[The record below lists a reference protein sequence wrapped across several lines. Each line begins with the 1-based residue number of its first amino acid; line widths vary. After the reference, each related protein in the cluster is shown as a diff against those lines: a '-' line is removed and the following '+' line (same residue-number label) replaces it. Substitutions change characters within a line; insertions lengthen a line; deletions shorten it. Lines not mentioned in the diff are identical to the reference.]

1 MKIIKLC
8 VFLLT
13 AILLSCSVSPEIEA
27 SFVQK
32 SSEFPLT
39 YSSKNGVFEPEN
51 GLNEYDHA
59 GWLHNAVF
67 EAYYDGTVKDTS
79 LLAIVEQVNRLA
91 NENSVFVGLSSVA
104 YNFEDIV
111 KARAV
116 LKNPLLVRA
125 TSISA
130 SLEYPDV
137 AVAFSEF
144 LDAMELLCQ
153 TEADYGVIYAE
164 VIAYEHSVLSDIRI
178 SKHDLEII
186 LSTTS
191 ILRYSTC
198 KRKKRPKKNTD
209 PEWDLLI
216 ANVTGAV
223 LGSSESVQEAVV
235 LSLVAG
241 IAANK

>member
-8 VFLLT
+8 VLLLT
-13 AILLSCSVSPEIEA
+13 VLLMSCSISPEIEA
-27 SFVQK
+27 PSIQK
-32 SSEFPLT
+32 SSELPLP

-51 GLNEYDHA
+51 GLNDYDYA
-59 GWLHNAVF
+59 GWLHNAIF
-67 EAYYDGTVKDTS
+67 EAYYDGTIKDTS

-91 NENSVFVGLSSVA
+91 NENSAFVGLSAVT

-125 TSISA
+125 TSINA
-130 SLEYPDV
+130 SLEHSGV
-137 AVAFSEF
+137 AVEFLEF
-144 LDAMELLCQ
+144 LDGIELLCR
-153 TEADYGVIYAE
+153 TENDYDVIYAE
-164 VIAYEHSVLSDIRI
+164 VIAYEQSVLSDVRI

-186 LSTTS
+186 MTTTS
-191 ILRYSTC
+191 LLRYSTY

-216 ANVTGAV
+216 ANVTGAAS
-223 LGSSESVQEAVV
+223 GSSESVQEAVV
-235 LSLVAG
+235 LSLVVG
-241 IAANK
+241 IATNK